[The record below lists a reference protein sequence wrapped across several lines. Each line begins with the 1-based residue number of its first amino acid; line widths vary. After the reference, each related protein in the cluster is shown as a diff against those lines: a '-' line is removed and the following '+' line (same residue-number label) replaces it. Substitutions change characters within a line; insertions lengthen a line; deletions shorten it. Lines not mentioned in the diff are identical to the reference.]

1 MEEGVNTRQLF
12 IGLCI
17 LLLGGIFYY
26 LFRSAEHTYFLKFL
40 GNTPYL
46 KDFQSPLILKLG
58 NSLPT
63 FIHVFAFTLMTAGF
77 VASKKRDYIIICLF
91 WFVIDVFFELAQ
103 GLGNIIILII
113 PDWFSNFLFLENT
126 RSYFLHG
133 QLDYLD
139 IVSIALGSLVAYIIL
154 INTSE
159 YKGGAS

>member
-1 MEEGVNTRQLF
+1 
-12 IGLCI
+12 
-17 LLLGGIFYY
+17 
-26 LFRSAEHTYFLKFL
+26 
-40 GNTPYL
+40 
-46 KDFQSPLILKLG
+46 
-58 NSLPT
+58 
-63 FIHVFAFTLMTAGF
+63 MTAGF
-77 VASKKRDYIIICLF
+77 VASKKKDYIIICLF

-139 IVSIALGSLVAYIIL
+139 IVSIAFGSLAAYIIL

-159 YKGGAS
+159 YKGGHYEKKTHSNH